1 MARPSWLITNPETSG
16 SGNGKIKNSAAE
28 HTGRVAREGVVTVT
42 ATGLQTPKTYKVTQ
56 SPKSEFVSF
65 TDGSEMAAS
74 KDGGVLKITGKSNA
88 LGLNFAWVGDSGGV
102 SLPAN
107 YTAHGIVTTNNSNID
122 GDPGASAEYNWEI
135 SLNIPE
141 NETVEEII
149 RTIKVTTKGGVA
161 AQIAIKQ
168 TAGDLTLEIEP
179 FEITIPQAGTPA
191 VDVNVTSN
199 TTWEIS

>member
-16 SGNGKIKNSAAE
+16 SGNGTIKNSAAE

-56 SPKSEFVSF
+56 SPKSEFVNF

-88 LGLNFAWVGDSGGV
+88 SGLNFTWVGDPNGV

-107 YTAHGIVTTNNSNID
+107 YTAHGVVTANNGEID

-149 RTIKVTTKGGVA
+149 RTIKVTTKGGIA

-168 TAGDLTLEIEP
+168 TAGDPTLEIEP
-179 FEITIPQAGTPA
+179 VEITIPQVGTPA

>member
-28 HTGRVAREGVVTVT
+28 HTGRIAREGVVTVT
-42 ATGLQTPKTYKVTQ
+42 ATGLPTPKTYKVTQ
-56 SPKSEFVSF
+56 SPKPEFVSF

-88 LGLNFAWVGDSGGV
+88 LGLNFEWVGDPNGV
-102 SLPAN
+102 SLPAT
-107 YTAHGIVTTNNSNID
+107 YTAHGVVTNNNSNID

-149 RTIKVTTKGGVA
+149 RTIKVTTKGGIA

-168 TAGDLTLEIEP
+168 TAGDPTLEIEP
-179 FEITIPQAGTPA
+179 VEITIPQAGTPA

>member
-88 LGLNFAWVGDSGGV
+88 TGLNFTWVGDSGGV

-107 YTAHGIVTTNNSNID
+107 YTAHGVVTTNNSNID

-168 TAGDLTLEIEP
+168 TAGDPTLEIEP
-179 FEITIPQAGTPA
+179 VEITIPQAGTPA